1 MIKLFKIMV
10 KIQKSNFAVS
20 KMRVLSIVFMNMA
33 ISLLSLLKIEQ
44 LKGVIDFAAEGKPLK
59 EVIGFAALLA
69 ATYIAMFAAET
80 ALSRYIEYCKRREYK
95 KLDLFLIDKN
105 TELLSWKNAKTS
117 SQQRS
122 IVIIKEAD
130 EFINSVYEGMPKFI
144 AWIVSLPIFLI
155 YILRTNAAAVLII
168 APIELGVYLSCRH
181 IQKKLPEL
189 NSDRRKKYAKWFT
202 YIKTTFENIDIM
214 KAGVNSK
221 KYDDM
226 YDKKAY
232 EWNNSSLEGLNL
244 LLTLDQFQNAG
255 GIIIDLATVFMG
267 IVKLIGKK
275 INVGGVYALIASVQ
289 TVKNKLAEIPDIIE
303 SIYSI
308 DAHWRQIELF
318 LSENTFVENE
328 EGESEDSIERIRFD
342 NVGFSYN
349 DNSPLIDNLNCEFC
363 KGKIYGLV
371 GSSGTGKT
379 TLLLLA
385 AKLLSPTKGEI
396 YLNDAPY
403 AGVARNSLWKRLSY
417 SSEAVFI
424 KGDMR
429 ENIAF
434 GGEIDEKL
442 FSEFERTDPIL
453 SREIQFEDGSE
464 FSAGERQ
471 RLLLYRAVCAKNDFI
486 LLDEPFSAFDKGF
499 EEDAAAL
506 LRQAADRGKC
516 VVFTTHRHDILDICD
531 EVIKFDPMEKGVEKL
546 C

>member
-1 MIKLFKIMV
+1 MIKLFKIII
-10 KIQKSNFAVS
+10 KIQKSDFAVS
-20 KMRVLSIVFMNMA
+20 RMGILSIVFMNMA
-33 ISLLSLLKIEQ
+33 ISLLSLLKIERM
-44 LKGVIDFAAEGKPLK
+44 KRVIDFAAEGKPLK
-59 EVIGFAALLA
+59 EIIGFAALLS
-69 ATYIAMFAAET
+69 ATYIALFAAEA
-80 ALSRYIEYCKRREYK
+80 ALCRYIEYCKRREYK
-95 KLDLFLIDKN
+95 KLDLFLMDKN

-168 APIELGVYLSCRH
+168 APIELGVYLSLCH

-189 NSDRRKKYAKWFT
+189 DSDRRKKYAKWFT

-214 KAGVNSK
+214 KAGVNPK
-221 KYDDM
+221 RYEDM

-232 EWNNSSLEGLNL
+232 AWNNSSLEGLNL

-267 IVKLIGKK
+267 IVRLIGKK
-275 INVGGVYALIASVQ
+275 MNVGGVYARIASVQ
-289 TVKNKLAEIPDIIE
+289 TVKKQLAEIPVIIE

-328 EGESEDSIERIRFD
+328 KGESSGAIECIRFD
-342 NVGFSYN
+342 SVGFSYN
-349 DNSPLIDNLNCEFC
+349 NAPLIDNFNCEFC

-371 GSSGTGKT
+371 GSFGTGKT

-385 AKLLSPTKGEI
+385 AKLLSPTKGAI
-396 YLNDAPY
+396 YLNDTPY
-403 AGVARNSLWKRLSY
+403 GSMARNSLWERLSY

-424 KGDMR
+424 KGNMR

-442 FSEFERTDPIL
+442 FSEFESTDPIL
-453 SREIQFEDGSE
+453 SRKIQFEDGSE

-471 RLLLYRAVCAKNDFI
+471 RLLLYRAVCTKNDFI

-516 VVFTTHRHDILDICD
+516 VIFTTHRHDILDICD
-531 EVIKFDPMEKGVEKL
+531 KVVKF
-546 C
+546 